1 MMIIERKDGGNLMK
15 PNTMLWIFLAVFV
28 VAALL
33 YLIAILMK
41 RRNEERLDEL
51 EKRKI
56 DLFDLPVIEEVEEV
70 KKMHLVGQSQN
81 TFRDWNQK
89 WTDISTASFAE
100 LESRIFE
107 VENLNETFRFMK
119 VKSAI
124 EEAYETM
131 DEMENQVEYIRT
143 GLKELRES
151 EERNSLAV
159 QEALDK
165 YEEISALAKQEPK
178 QFGPAIDEIQKQV
191 QSIENEFT
199 QFVALNTAGDPME
212 ARSVLEQAEG
222 RTYALEATIVNIP
235 PLFEELDKMFPE
247 QMQEII
253 SGHKKLVEQQ
263 FKFPEDEIKKDI
275 VKVNSKIKKNLAY
288 LEKCEV
294 AVVQENNAD
303 ISDRID
309 KLYDV
314 MEIEMKAQSYVKAN
328 MKTTRDYI
336 GHAFKNNRQ
345 LLIELDHTSQSY
357 ALNHNELGRARG
369 FQTRLE
375 ELGKSFT
382 TIEENL
388 KNKVA
393 VFSKVEEELKDTYRI
408 LDDIE
413 NQQIEINGSLK
424 TLRKG
429 EKVAQKKIDEFEFS
443 LRNMKRYVDKQRLP
457 GVPPEY
463 LEFFFVATDRIEE
476 LSKELNK
483 IRIDM
488 ERINKLVEYCSKD
501 IEILEE
507 KTNEL
512 IDSAALTEQM
522 LQYSNR
528 YRHSHG
534 GVSEAID
541 KTLYLFTKEHRYQ
554 DALDEIGSAL
564 ERTEPGAF
572 KRIESFY
579 FNNRDRMA
587 EF

>member
-131 DEMENQVEYIRT
+131 DEMENEVEYIRT

-303 ISDRID
+303 ITDRID

>member
-1 MMIIERKDGGNLMK
+1 MK
-15 PNTMLWIFLAVFV
+15 SNIWIWVLCAVIA

-33 YLIAILMK
+33 YLVAFLMK
-41 RRNEERLDEL
+41 RKNEERLDEL

-81 TFRDWNQK
+81 TFREWNQR

-119 VKSAI
+119 VKGAI
-124 EEAYETM
+124 EEAYDTM
-131 DEMENQVEYIRT
+131 DEMEEQVEAIRL

-159 QEALDK
+159 QQALDK
-165 YEEISALAKQEPK
+165 YEEISALSKEETK
-178 QFGPAIDEIQKQV
+178 KYGPAISEIQKQV

-212 ARSVLEQAEG
+212 AGSVLEQAEA
-222 RTYALEATIVNIP
+222 RTYELEAVMEVIP
-235 PLFEELDKMFPE
+235 PLFEELDKVFPN
-247 QMQEII
+247 QMKEII
-253 SGHKKLVEQQ
+253 NGHKKLVKQN
-263 FKFPEDEIKKDI
+263 FKFPDDEIKKNI
-275 VKVNSKIKKNLAY
+275 VKVNSRIKKTMAY

-294 AVVQENNAD
+294 QVVAENNVE
-303 ISDRID
+303 ISERID
-309 KLYDV
+309 QLYEV
-314 MEIEMKAQSYVKAN
+314 METEIKAQTYVKAN
-328 MKTTRDYI
+328 MKTVREFI
-336 GHAFKNNRQ
+336 GHALRNNRQ
-345 LLIELDHTSQSY
+345 LLIELDHISQSY
-357 ALNHNELGRARG
+357 ALNHNELGRSRG
-369 FQTRLE
+369 FQTQLE
-375 ELGKSFT
+375 ELTKQFT
-382 TIEENL
+382 AIEEQL
-388 KNKVA
+388 KNHEA
-393 VFSKVEEELKDTYRI
+393 VYSEVEGRLKDAYSL
-408 LDDIE
+408 LDEIE
-413 NQQIEINGSLK
+413 NQQIEINTSLQS
-424 TLRKG
+424 LRKG
-429 EKVAQKKIDEFEFS
+429 EKLAQKKIDEFEFS

-457 GVPPEY
+457 GVPKEY
-463 LEFFFVATDRIEE
+463 LEFFYVATDRIEE

-488 ERINKLVEYCSKD
+488 EQINRLVEYCEKD
-501 IEILEE
+501 IEVLEE

-512 IDSAALTEQM
+512 VDSAALTEQM

-534 GVSEAID
+534 GISQAID
-541 KTLYLFTKEHRYQ
+541 KSLELFNVEFRYQ
-554 DALDEIGSAL
+554 DALDEIGAAL

-579 FNNRDRMA
+579 FNNK
-587 EF
+587 ESITHF

>member
-131 DEMENQVEYIRT
+131 DEMENEVEYIRT

-253 SGHKKLVEQQ
+253 NGHKKLVEQQ

-294 AVVQENNAD
+294 AVVQESNAD
-303 ISDRID
+303 ITDRID

-388 KNKVA
+388 KNKDA

>member
-1 MMIIERKDGGNLMK
+1 MIIDRKDGGNLMK

-131 DEMENQVEYIRT
+131 DEMENEVEYIRT

-303 ISDRID
+303 ITDRID

-314 MEIEMKAQSYVKAN
+314 MEVEMKAQSYVKAN

-382 TIEENL
+382 TLEEKL
-388 KNKVA
+388 KNKDA

>member
-131 DEMENQVEYIRT
+131 DEMENEVEYIRT

-212 ARSVLEQAEG
+212 ARSVLGQAEG

-303 ISDRID
+303 ISNRID

-528 YRHSHG
+528 YRRSHG

>member
-1 MMIIERKDGGNLMK
+1 MK

-294 AVVQENNAD
+294 EVVQENNAD

-369 FQTRLE
+369 FKTRLE

>member
-131 DEMENQVEYIRT
+131 DEMENEVEYIRT

-303 ISDRID
+303 ISNRID